1 MNILILNGPNLNMLG
16 LREPEIYG
24 SETLDEIENNCTEK
38 AESLGFTIDFRQSN
52 AEGQLVDWIQ
62 EAVLD
67 KEFKALIINA
77 AGYTHTSVAIH
88 DALKILDIPI
98 IELHISDPKKR
109 EAFRHTSF
117 VEPVATDLI
126 SGQGTKGYLM
136 ALERCADIL
145 KS

>member
-77 AGYTHTSVAIH
+77 IAA
-88 DALKILDIPI
+88 PN
-98 IELHISDPKKR
+98 
-109 EAFRHTSF
+109 
-117 VEPVATDLI
+117 
-126 SGQGTKGYLM
+126 
-136 ALERCADIL
+136 
-145 KS
+145 